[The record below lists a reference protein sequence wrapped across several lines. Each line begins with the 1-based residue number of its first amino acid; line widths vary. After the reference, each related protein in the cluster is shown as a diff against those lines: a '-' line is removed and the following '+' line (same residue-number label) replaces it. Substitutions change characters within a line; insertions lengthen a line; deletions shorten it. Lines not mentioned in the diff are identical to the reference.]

1 MGSLFCVLGRSGSGK
16 TTFLND
22 ALLRNKDLNKVVYC
36 TTRKKRDNETNGEDY
51 YFYTEEEYSNIDPRD
66 IIESR
71 EYIVYEKGEEKKV
84 HYFTLRKCIDIDKDS
99 IMAISPYQYKS
110 IREYFKD
117 DYKLHIYVIFIY
129 ASNKNRVI
137 RSLNRISDDR
147 DVLEVCRRIVDEEK
161 EFKDVLEYYPNM
173 YNDENC
179 LIISNNFS
187 DIGYIESEMSIFK
200 DFKEEAIARDR

>member
-22 ALLRNKDLNKVVYC
+22 ALVRNKDLNKVVYC
-36 TTRKKRDNETNGEDY
+36 TTRKKRNNETNGGDY
-51 YFYTEEEYSNIDPRD
+51 YFYTEEEYRNIDPRD

-71 EYIVYEKGEEKKV
+71 EYTVYEKGEETKA
-84 HYFTLRKCIDIDKDS
+84 HYFTLRKCIDVDKDS

-117 DYKLHIYVIFIY
+117 DYKLHIYIIFIY
-129 ASNKNRVI
+129 TSNKNRVI

-200 DFKEEAIARDR
+200 DFKEEVIERDR

>member
-16 TTFLND
+16 TTFLNN
-22 ALLRNKDLNKVVYC
+22 ALVKNKDLNKVVYC
-36 TTRKKRDNETNGEDY
+36 TTRKKRNNETNGEDY
-51 YFYTEEEYSNIDPRD
+51 YFYTEEEYSNIDPKE

-71 EYIVYEKGEEKKV
+71 EYTVYEKGEEKKV
-84 HYFTLRKCIDIDKDS
+84 HYFTLRKCIDVDKDS

-117 DYKLHIYVIFIY
+117 DYKLHIYIIFIY
-129 ASNKNRVI
+129 TSNKNRVI

-200 DFKEEAIARDR
+200 DFKEEVIERDR